1 MKKFRKAGKFE
12 KRIDQIMEELVTIT
26 ERSTNQ
32 SIKDF
37 YTALIEKIQLA
48 KSFIS
53 EGAQNYMVLD
63 NKKEYN
69 YALRSYVYKET
80 IFTEG
85 TESVEITKC
94 YQNTLSYPE
103 EYDLVILIDY
113 YACDDESIFEAIN
126 SLIWKAAFN

>member
-85 TESVEITKC
+85 TESVEITKF
-94 YQNTLSYPE
+94 P
-103 EYDLVILIDY
+103 
-113 YACDDESIFEAIN
+113 
-126 SLIWKAAFN
+126 